1 MIINGENGG
10 KVTGKASSLVMFKER
25 VQEVI
30 PVSASFAGVGLIRNV
45 VVLEVN

>member
-1 MIINGENGG
+1 MVKMVERLQR
-10 KVTGKASSLVMFKER
+10 KASSLVMFKER

-30 PVSASFAGVGLIRNV
+30 PVSVSFAGVGLIRNV